1 MYILWILIGNFFFS
15 LLLLLRDFLVLD
27 LCSDWTVD
35 CTYLFV
41 SDVRVGYEVARI
53 RG

>member
-1 MYILWILIGNFFFS
+1 MISSFS
-15 LLLLLRDFLVLD
+15 FLLFVAGDLLTVGPLSRLD
-27 LCSDWTVD
+27 CG